1 MYIDDKPEIPI
12 VIKTLKIL
20 DGVTCLGKSRIDD
33 YPMYKLES
41 AEAFF
46 ALGLKTE
53 ECQLITLVD
62 MADRNPDYD
71 KVQEYLKNNIKL

>member
-1 MYIDDKPEIPI
+1 MFINDKPETAI
-12 VIKTLKIL
+12 VIKTPKIL
-20 DGVTCLGKSRIDD
+20 DGVTCLGKSRIDG

-46 ALGLKTE
+46 NLKLKPE

-62 MADRNPDYD
+62 MVDRNPDYD
-71 KVQEYLKNNIKL
+71 KVQEYLKNNIKI